1 MEIRSANVSPLE
13 AAARVAEIRAAIL
26 GGPGNIRQGNFDCI
40 GEGDLQRLF
49 DLYDREFFSGAL
61 AAGAAE
67 QTGRPLRLR
76 LSSRMTR
83 AGGKTIVHRRGRGR
97 SARSAQY
104 EIAISAAMLLRALR
118 FSDEPVEVCGRPC
131 SDRLEA
137 LQRIM
142 EHEIVHLAQLL
153 SGKSSRC
160 GTKAFMEIAGG
171 LFAHRSHTHALNV
184 RPAAAKPQAAQEAVR
199 AGQHVEFDFRGRRFR
214 GVVNRITTRAT
225 ILVENPSGR
234 RFSDGKCYQK
244 FYVPLAML
252 KVLHPELTEHD
263 GTSEA

>member
-13 AAARVAEIRAAIL
+13 AAARVAGIRAAIL
-26 GGPGNIRQGNFDCI
+26 GGVGNVRQGNFDCI

-49 DLYDREFFSGAL
+49 DLYDREFFGGAL

-67 QTGRPLRLR
+67 QTGRSLRLR

-97 SARSAQY
+97 SAQTTQY
-104 EIAISAAMLLRALR
+104 EIAISAAMLLRAMR

-137 LQRIM
+137 MMRIM

-160 GTKAFMEIAGG
+160 GTKAFMELAGG

-184 RPAAAKPQAAQEAVR
+184 RRTAAKPQAAQEDIR
-199 AGQHVEFDFRGRRFR
+199 PGQHVQFDFRGRKFH

-225 ILVENPSGR
+225 VLVENPR
-234 RFSDGKCYQK
+234 AHRFSDGKHYQK

-252 KVLHPELTEHD
+252 RV
-263 GTSEA
+263 SS